1 MYMLFV
7 DIDFSSFYD
16 FSGGFYNC
24 SGILCFSYYSL
35 NILLVQI
42 DEFQDISHGFQT
54 CLAA

>member
-7 DIDFSSFYD
+7 DIDFSCFYD

-42 DEFQDISHGFQT
+42 DEFQDIYHGFQT